1 LVVGSGRK
9 ERELKDWVKMENLTT
24 QIIFLGNIAE
34 LSSLFKVLD
43 VSVLP
48 STLEGLGLSI
58 LEAQA
63 NGVPVVAT
71 SVGGITEIVKD
82 KETGILVE
90 PSNVDD
96 LYRGIKLL
104 LEDVSLREE
113 IVNNAKREIKERFS
127 LERMISKVMQVYEE
141 AIRQRSAG

>member
-24 QIIFLGNIAE
+24 QIIFLGTILDVE
-34 LSSLFKVLD
+34 SLFKILD
-43 VSVLP
+43 ISVLP
-48 STLEGLGLSI
+48 SIIEGVAFSI

-127 LERMISKVMQVYEE
+127 LERMISKVMQVYGE